1 MILRSGYEIRD
12 IRNVVFRSR
21 LIMNC
26 DKTADYD
33 DWRMEY
39 RPSELEQDKKN
50 LARHQQAI
58 ESASKNTAITCV
70 KGKLVKKVTG
80 VKPTCPAGYKV
91 KK

>member
-1 MILRSGYEIRD
+1 
-12 IRNVVFRSR
+12 
-21 LIMNC
+21 MNC

-50 LARHQQAI
+50 IARHQQAI
-58 ESASKNTAITCV
+58 ESASKNTAITCA

-80 VKPTCPAGYKV
+80 VKPKCPAGYKI